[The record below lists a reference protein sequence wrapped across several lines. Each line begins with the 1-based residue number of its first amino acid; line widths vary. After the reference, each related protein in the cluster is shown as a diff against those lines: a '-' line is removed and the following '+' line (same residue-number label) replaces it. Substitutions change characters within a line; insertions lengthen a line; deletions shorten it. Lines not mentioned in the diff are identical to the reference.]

1 MRRHSIGEWWESH
14 SHSAFFSSLGTPQ
27 WKGVFI
33 SSVCV
38 KRGGYEIKMYICVE
52 KREREKEKQTM
63 YNNGIIMDH
72 EEYFQLLFKSVS
84 TAAASTASSPT

>member
-1 MRRHSIGEWWESH
+1 MTKNKRERKERVNATSFDWGVVGVS
-14 SHSAFFSSLGTPQ
+14 FTLRFLLSLGTPQ

-52 KREREKEKQTM
+52 KKRERKRNKLCT
-63 YNNGIIMDH
+63 IM
-72 EEYFQLLFKSVS
+72 E
-84 TAAASTASSPT
+84 

>member
-1 MRRHSIGEWWESH
+1 MTKNKREREKKELMRRHSIGEWWESH
-14 SHSAFFSSLGTPQ
+14 SHSAFLLSLGTPQ

-52 KREREKEKQTM
+52 KRERERETNYVQ
-63 YNNGIIMDH
+63 
-72 EEYFQLLFKSVS
+72 
-84 TAAASTASSPT
+84 